1 METFWAKNYNT
12 RAELENHIK
21 EKVGLNTTTNEQE
34 GHTISG
40 TKKELKKL
48 NLSSTTEIWGIK
60 CKMTGSSVEKDL
72 KKKVEAKGKAWKE

>member
-1 METFWAKNYNT
+1 METFHARNYNT

-21 EKVGLNTTTNEQE
+21 EKVGLNTTANEEE
-34 GHTISG
+34 GHIISG

-48 NLSSTTEIWGIK
+48 QLSSTTTIWGVK

-72 KKKVEAKGKAWKE
+72 KKKVETRGKIWKE

>member
-1 METFWAKNYNT
+1 METFWAKNYNN

-21 EKVGLNTTTNEQE
+21 EKIGLNTPVNEKE
-34 GHTISG
+34 GHLISG

-48 NLSSTTEIWGIK
+48 QLSSTTTIWGVK

-72 KKKVEAKGKAWKE
+72 KTKKGDKWKE